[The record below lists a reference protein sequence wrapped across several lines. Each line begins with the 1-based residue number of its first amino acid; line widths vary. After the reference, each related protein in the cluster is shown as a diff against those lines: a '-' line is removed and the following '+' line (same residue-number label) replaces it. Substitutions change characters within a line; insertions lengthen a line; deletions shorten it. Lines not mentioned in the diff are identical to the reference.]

1 MNSNIVIRWSKIA
14 TVLFIAMVMVM
25 DGIALIVAKYISFD
39 WAQKFDNLSVG
50 ILAGSIWAATIAGYA
65 LLISIFKLLSN
76 MGKDEVFDKKNTKLM
91 SVMVWS
97 LVGAAVCATVGGIVW
112 NGSFILTIVALFMA
126 LIVLTV
132 KVVFDKAIDMKNELD
147 LTI

>member
-1 MNSNIVIRWSKIA
+1 MNSNTVIRWSKIA
-14 TVLFIAMVMVM
+14 TVLFIAMVFVM
-25 DGIALIVAKYISFD
+25 DIIALIVAKYISYD
-39 WAQKFDNLSVG
+39 WAQKFDTLSVG

-76 MGKDEVFDKKNTKLM
+76 MGKDEVFEKKNTKLM
-91 SVMVWS
+91 GIMVWS
-97 LVGAAVCATVGGIVW
+97 LVGAAVCAAVGGFVW
-112 NGSFILTIVALFMA
+112 NGSFILSIVALFMA